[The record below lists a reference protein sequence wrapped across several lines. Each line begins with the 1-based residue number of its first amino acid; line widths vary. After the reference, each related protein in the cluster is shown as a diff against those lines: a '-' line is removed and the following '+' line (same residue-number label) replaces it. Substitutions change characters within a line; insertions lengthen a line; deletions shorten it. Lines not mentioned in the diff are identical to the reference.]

1 MVAMVMFGDRFTV
14 YFNQQAVGQ
23 ADNGRDAV
31 FDGALM
37 DADLIRTIG
46 FDDANGAVAD
56 ANVVVGAVARINAEG
71 VGFSFKY
78 IFAMWPPLCWW
89 PTQRAAPPDRAKMAR
104 ITRAHFLVFLGAM
117 GKDLRRRAVFGGV
130 AVL

>member
-71 VGFSFKY
+71 VGFF
-78 IFAMWPPLCWW
+78 
-89 PTQRAAPPDRAKMAR
+89 DR
-104 ITRAHFLVFLGAM
+104 VQVNGA
-117 GKDLRRRAVFGGV
+117 DDFFI
-130 AVL
+130 